1 MGRFVRLLAN
11 VSVRVNV
18 TDSDLFLVNELL
30 FLEVEGRVLYVAT
43 HDLPRLK
50 TYLI

>member
-1 MGRFVRLLAN
+1 MGRFALLLAG
-11 VSVRVNV
+11 VTARVNV
-18 TDSDLFLVNELL
+18 TELELL
-30 FLEVEGRVLYVAT
+30 FLEGRILYVAT

>member
-1 MGRFVRLLAN
+1 VDRIVRLLAG
-11 VSVRVNV
+11 VTARVNV
-18 TDSDLFLVNELL
+18 NVTELL
-30 FLEVEGRVLYVAT
+30 FLEGRVVYLET